1 MLYNKYNFFPFLV
14 YRGLL
19 VSFSQGGTG
28 VPCPPSLSSLS
39 HFLSRLTALT
49 VVFGGGGWVY
59 VWDWGVCGVG
69 FLL

>member
-1 MLYNKYNFFPFLV
+1 M
-14 YRGLL
+14 
-19 VSFSQGGTG
+19 SFSQGGTG
-28 VPCPPSLSSLS
+28 VPCPPSLSSLG